1 MAPTAAPGY
10 ADSFATA
17 RPAGAGQAPSAAPG
31 YADSFATAKQAPRSM
46 VGLGFMVLWDFAC
59 LSPSLHNETKC
70 TGHRAA
76 VQTAPQ

>member
-31 YADSFATAKQAPRSM
+31 YADSFATAKQAPGSM
-46 VGLGFMVLWDFAC
+46 VSPVGKRLGLAPFCSCCSRQPARQAPGAVCFAR
-59 LSPSLHNETKC
+59 LD
-70 TGHRAA
+70 
-76 VQTAPQ
+76 